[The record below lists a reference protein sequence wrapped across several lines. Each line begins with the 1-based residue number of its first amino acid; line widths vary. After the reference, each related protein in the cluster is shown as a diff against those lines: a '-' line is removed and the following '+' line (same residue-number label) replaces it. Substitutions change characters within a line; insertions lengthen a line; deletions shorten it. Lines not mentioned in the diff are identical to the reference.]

1 MIIRL
6 ADLRKTEDGSGESP
20 VHEEPTLSEHRH
32 RTPLRGTK
40 VVPRPK
46 PGDADYTEV
55 NYRYAGQTGHI
66 HEVVE
71 IGGRELAKVGFD
83 DRKIVYY
90 YLDDLERE
98 ETAPKRTFHDLPES

>member
-1 MIIRL
+1 M
-6 ADLRKTEDGSGESP
+6 P
-20 VHEEPTLSEHRH
+20 EHRH

-40 VVPRPK
+40 VIPRPR
-46 PGDADYTEV
+46 PGLADYTEV
-55 NYRYAGQTGHI
+55 NYRYAGREGHI

-90 YLDDLERE
+90 FLEDLERE
-98 ETAPKRTFHDLPES
+98 DAAPKRTFHDTPEA